1 MDLQGVVRETLLR
14 DVIRATHGGA
24 AAQWRVLVV
33 DQLTIRVVSKAL
45 HMHQLAQEKV
55 LVVEQLEVGRSP
67 HPALEA
73 IYYLAPTEAGVAALT
88 QDLLGGRYA
97 AAHVYFSQPIPDRLF
112 HRLAESPAC
121 TKFLALKEVNL
132 AFVPVEPLVYSLGS
146 SGALGA
152 FHVGEE
158 VARRAAMEEMADRVA
173 GLCTSLGE
181 MPAIR
186 YREESEHTADL
197 ANMVQA
203 RLDALKAEQPD
214 LRAGGQLLLLDRA
227 FDPVTPLVHD
237 VTVQAMAAD
246 LNIGL
251 EDGLYKYEQDGEE
264 RKAVMDET
272 NKLWVEVRYKHFI
285 DAVEVVNAKQKELA
299 AYAKQIK
306 EGDAKGMK
314 TDIKKLPKYEQD
326 KRETTALLD
335 LLTHCMEW
343 ATRNKDLLEVEQ
355 AFATG
360 QDEEGRRLAKPMSKL
375 LSPLINPNISTR
387 DKVRIILL
395 YAISEGGISK
405 EDLDKIIVHGKL
417 SPAEAAMIRGFEDLG
432 VPIIRQPGQEA
443 AWKLQRKARPA
454 ARPFM
459 RWTPVLMDL
468 VEQAM
473 DGKLS
478 DADFPLVRPEAGA
491 AARYGQFNR
500 KTRMVVFV
508 VGGVSLGEARVGQ
521 QLAVERAKDWEVVV
535 GGSTLLT
542 PSSFLR
548 EVAAMEGGDT
558 LWEEEE
564 KEPLLS
570 RAQPNGQAA

>member
-1 MDLQGVVRETLLR
+1 MDLQRVVRETLLR
-14 DVIRATHGGA
+14 DVLRATHRGA

-33 DQLTIRVVSKAL
+33 DQLTVRVVSAAL

-55 LVVEQLEVGRSP
+55 LVVERVEVGRSE
-67 HPALEA
+67 HPGLEA
-73 IYYLAPTEAGVAALT
+73 IYYLAPTEAAVDALIK
-88 QDLLGGRYA
+88 DMLEGKYA

-132 AFVPVEPLVYSLGS
+132 GFVPVEPLVYSLGT
-146 SGALGA
+146 SGALRA
-152 FHVGEE
+152 FHTGEE

-181 MPAIR
+181 LPAIR

-227 FDPVTPLVHD
+227 FDPITPLVHD

-246 LNIGL
+246 LDIGL
-251 EDGLYKYEQDGEE
+251 EDGLYKYED
-264 RKAVMDET
+264 KKVVMDET
-272 NKLWVEVRYKHFI
+272 NKLWVDVRYKHFLEANEI
-285 DAVEVVNAKQKELA
+285 VAAKLKELA
-299 AYAKQIK
+299 AYEKQIK

-314 TDIKKLPKYEQD
+314 TDIKKLPKHEQD

-335 LLTHCMEW
+335 LLTHCLEW
-343 ATRNKDLLEVEQ
+343 AKKNQDLLEVEQ
-355 AFATG
+355 TFATG
-360 QDEEGRRLAKPMSKL
+360 LDEDGCKLAKPMSKL

-395 YAISEGGISK
+395 YAISEGGIAR

-417 SPAEAAMIRGFEDLG
+417 SPAEAAMIHGLEGLG
-432 VPIIRQPGQEA
+432 VTIVRQAGQEA
-443 AWKLQRKARPA
+443 AWQLQRKARPS
-454 ARPFM
+454 ARPFS

-478 DADFPLVRPEAGA
+478 TADFPLVRPDAGG

-508 VGGVSLGEARVGQ
+508 VGGVSLGEARVAQ
-521 QLAVERAKDWEVVV
+521 QLAVERARDWEVVV

-570 RAQPNGQAA
+570 RSQHNGQAA